1 MAWPVR
7 QLLTA
12 MVAVALAGTG
22 CAQAQQSAAPPDT
35 INPSPNTANAPY
47 SMDSAS
53 GRLAHARRLIES
65 GQAAQALEL
74 LRALRAE
81 PGVDQIEVRFLLAM
95 ASLRSG
101 DPGGAIALWRDLLAD
116 HPELT
121 RVRLE
126 LARALFETGSDE
138 SARFHFH
145 RLRAMAD
152 LPAAVRSNV
161 ERFIDALDA
170 RRGWS
175 ADVVMAVLPDS
186 NVNSGSSMQS
196 VTLYGL
202 PGFKPS
208 DDLLQHSGVGL
219 YLRGSV
225 GRVLRTSSDFAW
237 VGRATLMRRDFP
249 NSRFDDM
256 NLRADFG
263 PRWIGERDELGVLAV
278 LSQRWLGNERAN
290 HGVGARVEWTR
301 RIENWWLSQVGLE
314 QVDFRWRLYP
324 ELDGAA
330 TRLSGWQSW
339 NIDATTAVHAGA
351 EWYRENLV
359 SRPLSNKRLS
369 ALVGANRDF
378 GHGWSLG
385 AQWRLAVTR
394 YDEALA
400 AFDYVDRRDVTNTL
414 SFSIAQR
421 TLQWRGLMP
430 VLYVS
435 FIFND
440 SSLELYSYRRAVAQI
455 GLSRS
460 F

>member
-1 MAWPVR
+1 
-7 QLLTA
+7 
-12 MVAVALAGTG
+12 
-22 CAQAQQSAAPPDT
+22 
-35 INPSPNTANAPY
+35 
-47 SMDSAS
+47 MDSAS
-53 GRLAHARRLIES
+53 GRLGHARRLIES
-65 GQAAQALEL
+65 GQAPQAREL
-74 LRALRAE
+74 LRSLLGE
-81 PGVDQIEVRFLLAM
+81 PGVDQIEVRFLMAM

-101 DPGGAIALWRDLLAD
+101 DPAAAISGWRDLLAD
-116 HPELT
+116 HPELV

-138 SARFHFH
+138 SARFHFL
-145 RLRAMAD
+145 RLRAIAD

-175 ADVVMAVLPDS
+175 ADLVVAVLPDS
-186 NVNSGSSMQS
+186 NVNSGTTMQS

-202 PGFKPS
+202 PGFTPS
-208 DDLLQHSGVGL
+208 DDLLQRSGVGL

-256 NLRADFG
+256 TVRTDFG
-263 PRWIGERDELGVLAV
+263 PRWIGERDEVGVLAV
-278 LSQRWLGNERAN
+278 LSQRWVGNDQAN
-290 HGVGARVEWTR
+290 YGAGARMEWSR
-301 RIENWWLSQVGLE
+301 RIENWWLSQLALE
-314 QVDFRWRLYP
+314 RVDYAWRLYP

-351 EWYRENLV
+351 EWYREDLA

-385 AQWRLAVTR
+385 VQWRLAVTR
-394 YDEALA
+394 YDEALE

-414 SFSIAQR
+414 SFSVAQR

-430 VLYVS
+430 VFYVS
-435 FIFND
+435 FILND
-440 SSLELYSYRRAVAQI
+440 SSLDLFSYRRAVAQI